1 MEEACFGAG
10 SLFDGWFLGGFWKRE
25 NILVKEVI
33 AIKCVKGGESD
44 KLCKRMLSLRIILAG
59 TKT

>member
-1 MEEACFGAG
+1 MEEASFGAG

-44 KLCKRMLSLRIILAG
+44 KLCKRMLSLRII
-59 TKT
+59 